1 MSPTESE
8 AMRALR
14 RELHRHPE
22 LAWQEHSSRDRIAAR
37 LQALGLSPRP
47 MASTGL
53 PHFRCRTIA
62 SLTNNGI

>member
-1 MSPTESE
+1 MSPPEPSTE

-37 LQALGLSPRP
+37 LQALGLRPRP

-53 PHFRCRTIA
+53 CSERRD
-62 SLTNNGI
+62 